1 MSFFMGRWAGAAILS
16 RLCWPVLYPTISA
29 VHLMIEFREALA
41 AAIAAGLG
49 RGELEWMDDDIVVDR
64 P

>member
-1 MSFFMGRWAGAAILS
+1 
-16 RLCWPVLYPTISA
+16 
-29 VHLMIEFREALA
+29 MIEFREALA